1 MKDRMSLKTNVHLAL
16 MILISVASTG
26 LVIESI
32 SEGWEFWVPP
42 LLIVGLIA
50 SWGMHLF
57 QYSTVDFRE
66 NFYFVFAALATLF
79 HGVHGTSFFDL
90 VVVSSL
96 VLVSFSMINK
106 NAYLNC
112 ILLEFFSLIILN
124 LFMAIRG
131 KTIEFNSLVISRLI
145 LHIVVELCVYYVC
158 IQVIRQREN
167 YAAIIEENEDERKIA
182 EKDTDDFLVNISH
195 ELRTPVNVINGL
207 TTLILQKEDRDDIAS
222 VRDAGLRLA
231 RQIEDIQDYTDIQR
245 QEIPLEEEKYMI
257 TSLINDILVGISGY
271 INQDKL
277 EFIID
282 LNPNVPTMM
291 KGDVKKLHKIIRHLL
306 DNALQFTRLGG
317 VYLKIDATRREY
329 GVNLNIAVSDTG
341 IGMTRKEVD
350 SASRGLYQAN
360 KTRNRSTGG
369 IGIGLNIVYG
379 FVRRMGGF
387 VQIQSEKG
395 RGTTV
400 SVSVPQ
406 EVINPEQCLYID
418 QKIVRNIVF
427 YVRGEK
433 FKVPQLREFYA
444 AMALNF
450 AAAHKQNL
458 YSVNGIK
465 ELKKLLEKKNITH
478 IFTGSEEYSE
488 IPFFFDRL
496 VDEGIVVAVS
506 ANPGFK
512 ANLGSRVIV
521 MQKPLYGYP
530 IAKILNGEISSGVVG
545 TDLLV
550 EKPEFNG
557 LRALVVDDEP
567 MNLVVATGIM
577 KNYKIVT
584 ETAGSGKESLQKITE
599 NNYDVVFMDHMMP
612 EMDGVEA
619 MKAIKQIARD
629 SGTDIKVIALTA
641 NAVAGAREMFIRE
654 GFDGFISKPIII
666 NDFEKVMMKVLPN
679 FISNDK
685 RGGKA

>member
-1 MKDRMSLKTNVHLAL
+1 MKDRMYSKTSVHLAL
-16 MILISVASTG
+16 MILITVSSTG

-57 QYSTVDFRE
+57 QYSTADFRE
-66 NFYFVFAALATLF
+66 NFYLVFAALATLF
-79 HGVHGTSFFDL
+79 HGVHETSFFDL

-96 VLVSFSMINK
+96 MLVAFSMINK
-106 NAYLNC
+106 VGYLNC

-124 LFMAIRG
+124 LIMAIRG
-131 KTIEFNSLVISRLI
+131 NSIEFNSLVISRII
-145 LHIVVELCVYYVC
+145 LHIVVELCIYYVC
-158 IQVIRQREN
+158 IQVIRQRES
-167 YAAIIEENEDERKIA
+167 YAAIIGERDEERKTA
-182 EKDTDDFLVNISH
+182 EKETDDFLVNISH

-231 RQIEDIQDYTDIQR
+231 HQIEDIQDYTDIQR
-245 QEIPLEEEKYMI
+245 QEIPIEEEKYMI

-271 INQDKL
+271 VNQDKL

-306 DNALQFTRLGG
+306 DNALQFTRHGG

-329 GVNLNIAVSDTG
+329 GVNLNIVVSDTG

-350 SASRGLYQAN
+350 SASKGLYQAN

-406 EVINPEQCLYID
+406 EVINPKQCLYID
-418 QKIVRNIVF
+418 QKTARNIVF

-433 FKVPQLREFYA
+433 FKIPQLREFYA

-465 ELKKLLEKKNITH
+465 ELKKLLERKNITH
-478 IFTGSEEYSE
+478 LFTGAEEYSE
-488 IPFFFDRL
+488 IPFFFDKL
-496 VDEGIVVAVS
+496 SDEGIVVVVS
-506 ANPGFK
+506 ANPKFK
-512 ANLGSRVIV
+512 VNTGSRVIV

-530 IAKILNGEISSGVVG
+530 VAKILNGEITSGTVG
-545 TDLLV
+545 TDMLV
-550 EKPEFNG
+550 EKPEFMG

-577 KNYKIVT
+577 KNYRMIT
-584 ETAGSGKESLQKITE
+584 DTAGSGKESIQKTSE
-599 NNYDVVFMDHMMP
+599 NHYDVVFMDHMMP

-619 MKAIKQIARD
+619 MKAIKQISRD
-629 SGTDIKVIALTA
+629 SGKDIKVIALTA
-641 NAVAGAREMFIRE
+641 NAVAGAREMFIKE
-654 GFDGFISKPIII
+654 GFDGFISKPINIG
-666 NDFEKVMMKVLPN
+666 DFEKVMMKVLPN

-685 RGGKA
+685 RGGQS

>member
-1 MKDRMSLKTNVHLAL
+1 MKDRMGSKTSEHLTL
-16 MILISVASTG
+16 MILISVAGTG

-90 VVVSSL
+90 EVVSSL
-96 VLVSFSMINK
+96 MLVAFSLLNK
-106 NAYLNC
+106 TGYLSC

-131 KTIEFNSLVISRLI
+131 NSIEFSSLVISRII
-145 LHIVVELCVYYVC
+145 LHVVVELCVYYVC
-158 IQVIRQREN
+158 IRVIRQREG
-167 YAAIIEENEDERKIA
+167 YAAAIGEIEEEKKIA

-195 ELRTPVNVINGL
+195 ELRTPINVVNGL
-207 TTLILQKEDRDDIAS
+207 TTLILQKEDRDDITS

-231 RQIEDIQDYTDIQR
+231 HQIEDIQDYTDIQR
-245 QEIPLEEEKYMI
+245 NEIPLEEEKYMI
-257 TSLINDILVGISGY
+257 TSLINDILVEISGY
-271 INQDKL
+271 VNQDKL

-291 KGDVKKLHKIIRHLL
+291 KGDIKKLHKIIRHLL
-306 DNALQFTRLGG
+306 DNAIQFTRHGG
-317 VYLKIDATRREY
+317 VYLKIDATRRSY
-329 GVNLNIAVSDTG
+329 GINLNIEVSDTG
-341 IGMTRKEVD
+341 IGMTRKEVA
-350 SASRGLYQAN
+350 SASKGLYQAN

-379 FVRRMGGF
+379 FVRRMSGF

-406 EVINPEQCLYID
+406 EVIDSSQCLYIN
-418 QKIVRNIVF
+418 QKIARNIVF
-427 YVRGEK
+427 YVRNEK
-433 FKVPQLREFYA
+433 FKIPKLREFYY
-444 AMALNF
+444 ALAINF

-465 ELKKLLEKKNITH
+465 ELKRLLEKKQITH
-478 IFTGSEEYSE
+478 IFTASEEYSE
-488 IPFFFDRL
+488 IPFFFDKL
-496 VDEGIVVAVS
+496 SDEGIIVAVS
-506 ANPGFK
+506 ADPGFK
-512 ANLGSRVIV
+512 VNLGSRVIV
-521 MQKPLYGYP
+521 MQKPLYGYS
-530 IAKILNGEISSGVVG
+530 IAKVLNGEITSGIVG
-545 TDLLV
+545 TELLV
-550 EKPEFNG
+550 AKPEFDG

-584 ETAGSGKESLQKITE
+584 DIANSGKEAIQKISE
-599 NNYDVVFMDHMMP
+599 NHYDVVFMDHMMP

-619 MKAIKQIARD
+619 MKAIKQIAHD
-629 SGTDIKVIALTA
+629 SGKDIKVIALTA
-641 NAVAGAREMFIRE
+641 NAVAGAREMFTRE
-654 GFDGFISKPIII
+654 GFDGFISKPINIS
-666 NDFEKVMMKVLPN
+666 DFEKVMIKILPN

-685 RGGKA
+685 RGKQS

>member
-1 MKDRMSLKTNVHLAL
+1 MKDRMYSRTSVHIVL
-16 MILISVASTG
+16 MILITVSVTG

-42 LLIVGLIA
+42 LLIAGLLA
-50 SWGMHLF
+50 TWGMHLF
-57 QYSTVDFRE
+57 QYSTEDFRE
-66 NFYFVFAALATLF
+66 NFYLVFAALATLF
-79 HGVHGTSFFDL
+79 HGVHETSFFDL

-96 VLVSFSMINK
+96 MMVAFSMLNK
-106 NAYLNC
+106 VIFLNC

-124 LFMAIRG
+124 IIMAIRSN
-131 KTIEFNSLVISRLI
+131 TIEFSSLVISRII
-145 LHIVVELCVYYVC
+145 LHIVAELCIYYVC
-158 IQVIRQREN
+158 IQAIRQRES
-167 YAAIIEENEDERKIA
+167 YAAVIGERDEERKNA
-182 EKDTDDFLVNISH
+182 EKETDDFLVNISH
-195 ELRTPVNVINGL
+195 ELRTPVNVVNGL
-207 TTLILQKEDRDDIAS
+207 ATLILQKEEREDVTSI
-222 VRDAGLRLA
+222 RDAGLRLA

-245 QEIPLEEEKYMI
+245 KEIPLEEEKYMI

-271 INQDKL
+271 VNQNNL

-291 KGDVKKLHKIIRHLL
+291 KGDIKKLHKIIRHLL
-306 DNALQFTRLGG
+306 DNALRFTRHGG
-317 VYLKIDATRREY
+317 VYLKIDATRRDY
-329 GVNLNIAVSDTG
+329 GINLNIEVSDTG

-350 SASRGLYQAN
+350 SASKGLYQAN
-360 KTRNRSTGG
+360 RTRNRSTGG

-406 EVINPEQCLYID
+406 EVINPGQCISVD
-418 QKIVRNIVF
+418 QKVTRNIVF

-433 FKVPQLREFYA
+433 FKVPQLREFYD
-444 AMALNF
+444 AMALNL
-450 AAAHKQNL
+450 AAALKQNL

-478 IFTGSEEYSE
+478 IFTGPEEYSE
-488 IPFFFDRL
+488 IPFFFDKL
-496 VDEGIVVAVS
+496 SDDGIVVTVA

-512 ANLGSRVIV
+512 VNTGSRVIV

-530 IAKILNGEISSGVVG
+530 VAKVLNGEITSGVVG
-545 TDLLV
+545 TNMLID
-550 EKPEFNG
+550 KPEFKG

-577 KNYKIVT
+577 KNYRIIT
-584 ETAGSGKESLQKITE
+584 DTANSGKESIQKISE
-599 NNYDVVFMDHMMP
+599 NHYDVVFMDHMMP

-629 SGTDIKVIALTA
+629 SGKDIKVIALTA

-654 GFDGFISKPIII
+654 GFDGFISKPINIS
-666 NDFEKVMMKVLPN
+666 DFEKVMMKVLPN

-685 RGGKA
+685 RGGMS

>member
-1 MKDRMSLKTNVHLAL
+1 MKDRMYSRTSVHIVL
-16 MILISVASTG
+16 MILITVSVTG

-42 LLIVGLIA
+42 LLIAGLLA
-50 SWGMHLF
+50 TWGMHLF
-57 QYSTVDFRE
+57 QYSTEDFRE
-66 NFYFVFAALATLF
+66 NFYLVFAALATLF
-79 HGVHGTSFFDL
+79 HGVHETSFFDL

-96 VLVSFSMINK
+96 MMVAFSMLNK
-106 NAYLNC
+106 VIFLNC

-124 LFMAIRG
+124 IIMAIRRN
-131 KTIEFNSLVISRLI
+131 TIEFSSLVISRII
-145 LHIVVELCVYYVC
+145 LHIVAELCIYYVC
-158 IQVIRQREN
+158 IQAIRQRES
-167 YAAIIEENEDERKIA
+167 YAAVIGERDEERKNA
-182 EKDTDDFLVNISH
+182 EKETDDFLVNISH
-195 ELRTPVNVINGL
+195 ELRTPVNVVNGL
-207 TTLILQKEDRDDIAS
+207 ATLILQKEEREDVTSI
-222 VRDAGLRLA
+222 RDAGLRLA

-245 QEIPLEEEKYMI
+245 KEIPLEEEKYMI

-271 INQDKL
+271 VNQNNL

-291 KGDVKKLHKIIRHLL
+291 KGDIKKLHKIIRHLL
-306 DNALQFTRLGG
+306 DNALRFTRHGG
-317 VYLKIDATRREY
+317 VYLKIDATRRDY
-329 GVNLNIAVSDTG
+329 GINLNIEVSDTG

-350 SASRGLYQAN
+350 SASKGLYQAN
-360 KTRNRSTGG
+360 RTRNRSTGG

-406 EVINPEQCLYID
+406 EVINPGQCISVD
-418 QKIVRNIVF
+418 QKVTRNIVF

-433 FKVPQLREFYA
+433 FKVPQLREFYD
-444 AMALNF
+444 AMALNL
-450 AAAHKQNL
+450 AAALKQNL

-478 IFTGSEEYSE
+478 IFTGPEEYSE
-488 IPFFFDRL
+488 IPFFFDKL
-496 VDEGIVVAVS
+496 SDDGIVVTVA

-512 ANLGSRVIV
+512 VNTGSRVIV

-530 IAKILNGEISSGVVG
+530 VAKVLNGEITSGVVG
-545 TDLLV
+545 TNMLID
-550 EKPEFNG
+550 KPEFKG

-577 KNYKIVT
+577 KNYRIIT
-584 ETAGSGKESLQKITE
+584 DTANSGKESIQKISE
-599 NNYDVVFMDHMMP
+599 NHYDVVFMDHMMP

-629 SGTDIKVIALTA
+629 SGKDIKVIALTA

-654 GFDGFISKPIII
+654 GFDGFISKPINIS
-666 NDFEKVMMKVLPN
+666 DFEKVMMKVLPN

-685 RGGKA
+685 RGGMS